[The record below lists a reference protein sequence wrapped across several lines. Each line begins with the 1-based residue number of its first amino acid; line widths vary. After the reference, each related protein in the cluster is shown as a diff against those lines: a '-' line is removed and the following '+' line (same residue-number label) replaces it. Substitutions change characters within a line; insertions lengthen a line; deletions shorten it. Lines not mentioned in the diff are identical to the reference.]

1 MDLVRILIY
10 ILHCSPV
17 STYSFPS
24 NSALQWPSHSHCW
37 FSATLSVSC
46 FSNSDNLLA
55 KHSFASG
62 ETPCLPIMDSSTAS
76 DSSLFSITAFPTSG
90 IDPSL
95 EKPIYSKKKRKK
107 NVKIITYLSFLLTI
121 GSLINIYL
129 RGINNF
135 RTNQEIKFDILDITT
150 KTFL

>member
-1 MDLVRILIY
+1 
-10 ILHCSPV
+10 
-17 STYSFPS
+17 
-24 NSALQWPSHSHCW
+24 
-37 FSATLSVSC
+37 
-46 FSNSDNLLA
+46 
-55 KHSFASG
+55 
-62 ETPCLPIMDSSTAS
+62 MDSSTAS

-95 EKPIYSKKKRKK
+95 EKLIYSKKKKKKKK
-107 NVKIITYLSFLLTI
+107 NVNIITYLSFLLTI

-129 RGINNF
+129 RGIKNF

>member
-1 MDLVRILIY
+1 MDLVRILVY
-10 ILHCSPV
+10 ILHLSPV
-17 STYSFPS
+17 STYSFPF
-24 NSALQWPSHSHCW
+24 NSALQWPSHCW

-46 FSNSDNLLA
+46 FSNSDNLFA

-95 EKPIYSKKKRKK
+95 EKLIYSKKKEEKM
-107 NVKIITYLSFLLTI
+107 
-121 GSLINIYL
+121 
-129 RGINNF
+129 
-135 RTNQEIKFDILDITT
+135 
-150 KTFL
+150 

>member
-1 MDLVRILIY
+1 
-10 ILHCSPV
+10 
-17 STYSFPS
+17 
-24 NSALQWPSHSHCW
+24 
-37 FSATLSVSC
+37 
-46 FSNSDNLLA
+46 
-55 KHSFASG
+55 
-62 ETPCLPIMDSSTAS
+62 MDSSTAS

-95 EKPIYSKKKRKK
+95 EKLIYSKKKKRKK
-107 NVKIITYLSFLLTI
+107 NVNIITYLSFLLTI

-129 RGINNF
+129 RGIKNF